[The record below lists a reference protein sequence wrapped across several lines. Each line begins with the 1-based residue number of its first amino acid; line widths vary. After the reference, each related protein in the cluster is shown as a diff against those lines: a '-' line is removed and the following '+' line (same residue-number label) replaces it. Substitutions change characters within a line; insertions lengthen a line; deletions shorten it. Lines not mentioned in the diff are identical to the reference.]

1 MFGFEK
7 FEGRYER
14 KKIGRKN
21 RREEKV
27 KKIKIKS
34 INDFYI
40 IFKIHL
46 TYFNFLI

>member
-21 RREEKV
+21 RREEKM
-27 KKIKIKS
+27 KKNKNKV
-34 INDFYI
+34 N
-40 IFKIHL
+40 KL
-46 TYFNFLI
+46 FLYHVLN

>member
-21 RREEKV
+21 RKEEKV
-27 KKIKIKS
+27 KKIKIKIKS
-34 INDFYI
+34 INYFYI
-40 IFKIHL
+40 IF
-46 TYFNFLI
+46 